1 MLHNSV
7 PYEIITW
14 DYADLLWINDLIR
27 RLAKNKNEAYKPF
40 KSSSNNSQHFKI
52 FNAFRI

>member
-14 DYADLLWINDLIR
+14 DYADLFWINDLIR
-27 RLAKNKNEAYKPF
+27 RLAKNKNEAYKLF
-40 KSSSNNSQHFKI
+40 KSSSNNSQHFKN